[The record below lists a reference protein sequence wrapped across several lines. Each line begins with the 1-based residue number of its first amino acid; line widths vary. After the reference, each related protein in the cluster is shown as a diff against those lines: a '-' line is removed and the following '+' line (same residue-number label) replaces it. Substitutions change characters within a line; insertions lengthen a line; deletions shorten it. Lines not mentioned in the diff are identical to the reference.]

1 MEKTKLLQR
10 LEGKVEQYR
19 SITKRSVQIE
29 LQGIKKVIELT
40 VSEPWVVKRN
50 DLVTVVGETDHKSGK
65 FIGYAY
71 KNSSKGVFGEYDA
84 KVGIGVIFIVAGLFF
99 CWAIFPLFIHIPAG
113 LKAKALGRKVN
124 NAAAML

>member
-50 DLVTVVGETDHKSGK
+50 DLVTVVGETDAKSGK

-71 KNSSKGVFGEYDA
+71 KNSSKGVFG
-84 KVGIGVIFIVAGLFF
+84 
-99 CWAIFPLFIHIPAG
+99 
-113 LKAKALGRKVN
+113 
-124 NAAAML
+124 

>member
-29 LQGIKKVIELT
+29 LQGIQKVIELT

-50 DLVTVVGETDHKSGK
+50 DLVTVVGETDPKSGK

-71 KNSSKGVFGEYDA
+71 KNSSKGVFGKYDA
-84 KVGIGVIFIVAGLFF
+84 QVGVGVIFIVAGLLF

-113 LKAKALGRKVN
+113 FKAIALGKKVN

>member
-50 DLVTVVGETDHKSGK
+50 DLVTVVGETDPKSGK

-71 KNSSKGVFGEYDA
+71 KNLSKGVFGKYDA
-84 KVGIGVIFIVAGLFF
+84 KVGAGVIFIVAGLFF

-113 LKAKALGRKVN
+113 FKAIALGRKVN